1 MKRDAFSEYERVPFM
16 RPLDERRILKSYRT
30 NYFV

>member
-16 RPLDERRILKSYRT
+16 RPLDKRRILKSYRT